1 MSKVIE
7 YTPAEAK
14 RTRDLMDDLITAE
27 MLEEMGVSSLRD
39 VPQDQKQAFYAEHFK
54 RMTARGF

>member
-1 MSKVIE
+1 MNAIT

-14 RTRDLMDDLITAE
+14 RVRDLMDDAITAE
-27 MLEEMGVSSLRD
+27 MLEEMGFASLRD

>member
-1 MSKVIE
+1 MSATT

-14 RTRDLMDDLITAE
+14 RVRDLMDDAITAE
-27 MLEEMGVSSLRD
+27 MLEELGFASLRD
-39 VPQDQKQAFYAEHFK
+39 VPHDQKQSFYTEHFK

>member
-1 MSKVIE
+1 MKTIT

-14 RTRDLMDDLITAE
+14 RVRDLMDDAITDE
-27 MLEEMGVSSLRD
+27 MLKEMGFASLRD
-39 VPQDQKQAFYAEHFK
+39 VPQDQKQAFYAEHFN

>member
-1 MSKVIE
+1 MTTIT

-14 RTRDLMDDLITAE
+14 RVRDLMDDVITAE
-27 MLEEMGVSSLRD
+27 MLRKMGFASLRD
-39 VPQDQKQAFYAEHFK
+39 IPQDQKQAFYAEHFK

>member
-1 MSKVIE
+1 MTAIT

-14 RTRDLMDDLITAE
+14 RVRDLMDDAITAE
-27 MLEEMGVSSLRD
+27 MLKEMGFASLRD
-39 VPQDQKQAFYAEHFK
+39 VPQEQKQAFYTEHFK